1 MSTSF
6 EEFSKSLV
14 SVGDVIETEVTNPYP
29 RTLRVKINT
38 PEACATAN
46 DLVMCGR
53 WKKSADS
60 KSNES
65 H

>member
-29 RTLRVKINT
+29 RTLRVKIRP

-46 DLVMCGR
+46 DLIMCGR
-53 WKKSADS
+53 WKKSTGG
-60 KSNES
+60 ES
-65 H
+65 SEP